1 MSRTGV
7 LQAASRAW
15 HSAKLAGVLQK
26 AYRELRGDRDT
37 AERLPAIEAVLQCRL
52 MQFPL
57 LLLAALAA
65 LLLAPGQPALAA
77 DSAGIRRSVDE
88 FLRSQIKGL
97 PGTASYSIG
106 NIDAERLAGSCEG
119 FDVAMGNG
127 ARPWGK
133 TQVTV
138 RCRGGT
144 WSLWVP
150 VQIRVV
156 AEYLVIARPINA
168 GQKLTEADVRGQL
181 GDLSDLP
188 NGVLMDKEQA
198 IGRAAV
204 ASLAAGR
211 PLRADMLRQPT
222 VIQQGQSVKIVGT
235 GSGFQVTNEGRAL
248 TNAVVGQ
255 VTQVR
260 LNSGQILSG
269 VARADGT
276 IEITF

>member
-1 MSRTGV
+1 M
-7 LQAASRAW
+7 L
-15 HSAKLAGVLQK
+15 
-26 AYRELRGDRDT
+26 
-37 AERLPAIEAVLQCRL
+37 AIETVIQCRPMRFL
-52 MQFPL
+52 PGL
-57 LLLAALAA
+57 LTA
-65 LLLAPGQPALAA
+65 LLLIAPGQPLLAA
-77 DSAGIRRSVDE
+77 DSAAIRGAVDE
-88 FLRSQIKGL
+88 FLRTQIKGL
-97 PGTASYSIG
+97 PGKASYSIG
-106 NIDAERLAGSCEG
+106 NIDAERLAGICEG
-119 FDVAMGNG
+119 FDVSMGNG

-133 TQVTV
+133 TQVAV

-144 WSLWVP
+144 WQLWVP

-168 GQKLTEADVRGQL
+168 GQILTDADVRGQL
-181 GDLSDLP
+181 GELSDLP
-188 NGVLMDKEQA
+188 NGTLMDKEQA
-198 IGRAAV
+198 LGRAAI

-222 VIQQGQSVKIVGT
+222 VVQQGQSVKIVGT

-269 VARADGT
+269 VVRADGT
-276 IEITF
+276 VEIRF

>member
-1 MSRTGV
+1 M
-7 LQAASRAW
+7 QATNVVIEYAPMR
-15 HSAKLAGVLQK
+15 L
-26 AYRELRGDRDT
+26 
-37 AERLPAIEAVLQCRL
+37 LPAVLTA
-52 MQFPL
+52 
-57 LLLAALAA
+57 LLA
-65 LLLAPGQPALAA
+65 LAPACSALAA
-77 DSAGIRRSVDE
+77 DSAAIRRAVDD
-88 FLRSQIKGL
+88 FLRVQTRGL

-106 NIDAERLAGSCEG
+106 QIDAERLAGSCEG
-119 FDVAMGNG
+119 FDVAMGSG
-127 ARPWGK
+127 ARPWGR
-133 TQVTV
+133 TQIVVT
-138 RCRGGT
+138 CRGGS
-144 WSLWVP
+144 WNIRVP

-168 GQKLTEADVRGQL
+168 GQTLTAADVRGQL
-181 GDLSDLP
+181 GELSDLP

-198 IGRAAV
+198 IGRAAI

-269 VARADGT
+269 VVRADGA
-276 IEITF
+276 IEIRF

>member
-1 MSRTGV
+1 MRSLSGLLSV
-7 LQAASRAW
+7 
-15 HSAKLAGVLQK
+15 
-26 AYRELRGDRDT
+26 
-37 AERLPAIEAVLQCRL
+37 
-52 MQFPL
+52 L
-57 LLLAALAA
+57 LLQTFLAQS
-65 LLLAPGQPALAA
+65 APAA
-77 DSAGIRRSVDE
+77 DSSAIRRSVDE
-88 FLRSQIKGL
+88 FLRAQIKGL

-106 NIDAERLAGSCEG
+106 NVDADRLAGVCEG
-119 FDVAMGNG
+119 FDVSMGND

-133 TQVTV
+133 THVIV

-156 AEYLVIARPINA
+156 GEYLVTARPIRA

-181 GDLSDLP
+181 GELSDLP
-188 NGVLMDKEQA
+188 AGILMDKEQA

-204 ASLAAGR
+204 ASLGAGR
-211 PLRADMLRQPT
+211 PLRADLLRQPT
-222 VIQQGQSVKIVGT
+222 VVQQGQSVKVVGT

-255 VTQVR
+255 VVQVR

-269 VARADGT
+269 IVRVDGS
-276 IEITF
+276 IEVRF

>member
-1 MSRTGV
+1 MRFLSG
-7 LQAASRAW
+7 L
-15 HSAKLAGVLQK
+15 
-26 AYRELRGDRDT
+26 Y
-37 AERLPAIEAVLQCRL
+37 AV
-52 MQFPL
+52 L
-57 LLLAALAA
+57 LLLF
-65 LLLAPGQPALAA
+65 APVAPVLAA
-77 DSAGIRRSVDE
+77 DSSQIRRAVDE
-88 FLRSQIKGL
+88 FLRTQIKGL

-106 NIDAERLAGSCEG
+106 TIDAERLAGACDG
-119 FDVAMGNG
+119 FDVSMGSG

-133 TQVTV
+133 TQVAV

-144 WSLWVP
+144 WNLWVP
-150 VQIRVV
+150 VQIRVI

-168 GQKLTEADVRGQL
+168 GQKLADADVRAQVGE
-181 GDLSDLP
+181 LSDLP

-198 IGRAAV
+198 IGRAAI
-204 ASLAAGR
+204 AALAAGR

-222 VIQQGQSVKIVGT
+222 VVQQGQSVKIVGT

-269 VARADGT
+269 VVRADGT
-276 IEITF
+276 IEIRF